1 MDWMGEVRER
11 LRRGN
16 AILFSKNSAGLAD
29 LRAALEGVERRVAVL
44 WALDV
49 SSRAAEALEERYP
62 GESRPRQALETA
74 RLWAAGRV
82 KMPAARQAILGC
94 HGLAKELD
102 DPADRALCHAVAQAC
117 STVHTPG
124 HAIGFPLYELTA
136 LVRRYGPDNCREPVE
151 SRLADYRRRLADW
164 AERDVSGMEWAA
176 FLKNG

>member
-1 MDWMGEVRER
+1 MDEVREK

-16 AILFSKNSAGLAD
+16 EILFSKNSACLAG
-29 LRAALEGVERRVAVL
+29 LRAALEGGERRVAVL

-49 SSRAAEALEERYP
+49 SSQAVESLEERYP
-62 GESRPRQALETA
+62 GESRPREALETA

-82 KMPAARQAILGC
+82 KMPAARQAILSC

-102 DPADRALCHAVAQAC
+102 DPADAALCHAVAQSC
-117 STVHTPG
+117 STVHTPL

-151 SRLADYRRRLADW
+151 SRLTDYRQRLAFW
-164 AERDVSGMEWAA
+164 AERGTDGLNWAA
-176 FLKNG
+176 FLRKG